1 MANPHLLD
9 PVDPDLEL
17 SSPLTMAIARRDQD
31 TMSMVRR
38 AVKARQVMLAFQPI
52 MQGRHPDRVAFHE
65 GLIRVVDQT
74 GRIIPAKDFI
84 DVVEREELGR
94 VLDTL
99 AIDLGM
105 QALAQEPSLRLS
117 INLSA
122 RSIGY
127 SKWKQTL
134 LRWLQSDPMLGERL
148 ILEITERTAIVLPE
162 LVQHFMSEMQGYGIS
177 FALDDFGAGYTAFRY
192 LRDFYFDILKID
204 GEFTRDIANNPDNQV
219 ICQAMLSVAQH
230 FDMMTVAENVENRD
244 DALFLAEAGCDFLQG
259 FFFGMPTVKPAW
271 KQSAEKRRA

>member
-1 MANPHLLD
+1 MATPHLLD

-31 TMSMVRR
+31 TMAMVRR
-38 AVKARQVMLAFQPI
+38 AVEARQVMLAFQPI

-105 QALAQEPSLRLS
+105 QALAEEPSLRLS

-204 GEFTRDIANNPDNQV
+204 GEFTKDIANNPDNQV
-219 ICQAMLSVAQH
+219 ICQAMLAVAQH
-230 FDMMTVAENVENRD
+230 FDMMTVAENVETRD

-271 KQSAEKRRA
+271 KQPGSRQRA